1 MADVIVLEDIVK
13 QFTMGDTI
21 LQALDHVNFS
31 VEEGDFVAI
40 MGPSGSGKS
49 TMMNILGCLDRPT
62 SGKYY
67 LDGKEV
73 AGLSDDELARTRNAK
88 IGFVFQNF
96 NLLSKISAQQNVALP
111 LVYAGVSEEER
122 MERARIALRDVGLE
136 DRLDHKPN
144 ELSGGQRQ
152 RVAIARALINN
163 PAIVMADEPTG
174 NLDTKSSYEIM
185 DIFKKLNAMG
195 KTIVMVTH
203 EPDIGQQTKRILV
216 MRDGH
221 LNSDE
226 RLVHD
231 AMVSLGFGVK
241 EQIKDNISRL
251 GSNLLIVQSGGRTA
265 TGARIQAGSGARLT
279 DEDAKA
285 IEKNI
290 DGIKYVAP
298 MVSRGYQLVV
308 GNQNWTTNVQGSTPN
323 IIDIR
328 DYTVE
333 EGRNIN
339 DHDMAG
345 KDRVCVIGKTIVDNL
360 FPDGDP
366 IGKTIRINKAPFK
379 VVGVLGAKGQSSGGQ
394 DQDDVV
400 FVPLTTAMNRM
411 MGITYVNNITIQ
423 AMNENV
429 IDSVQAEVEHL
440 LRIRHRIKNSD
451 DDDFSVRNLA
461 ALMDTMMSTANTI
474 TMLLGCIAAISLLVG
489 GIGIM
494 NIMLVSVTERTREIG
509 IRKALG
515 ATYNN
520 ILLQFLIE
528 SAVIGIIGG
537 FLGVLLGIGASYAIS
552 TFAEWKTV
560 ISVPII
566 IISVVFSVGIGVF
579 FGIYPARKAALL
591 DPIEALR
598 YE

>member
-1 MADVIVLEDIVK
+1 MFNESIKMAIDGMISNKLRTLLTLLGIIIGVGAVI
-13 QFTMGDTI
+13 
-21 LQALDHVNFS
+21 
-31 VEEGDFVAI
+31 
-40 MGPSGSGKS
+40 
-49 TMMNILGCLDRPT
+49 
-62 SGKYY
+62 
-67 LDGKEV
+67 
-73 AGLSDDELARTRNAK
+73 
-88 IGFVFQNF
+88 
-96 NLLSKISAQQNVALP
+96 
-111 LVYAGVSEEER
+111 
-122 MERARIALRDVGLE
+122 
-136 DRLDHKPN
+136 
-144 ELSGGQRQ
+144 
-152 RVAIARALINN
+152 
-163 PAIVMADEPTG
+163 
-174 NLDTKSSYEIM
+174 
-185 DIFKKLNAMG
+185 
-195 KTIVMVTH
+195 
-203 EPDIGQQTKRILV
+203 
-216 MRDGH
+216 
-221 LNSDE
+221 
-226 RLVHD
+226 

-279 DEDAKA
+279 YEDAKA

-298 MVSRGYQLVV
+298 IVSRGYQLVV
-308 GNQNWTTNVQGSTPN
+308 GNQNWTSNVQGSTPN
-323 IIDIR
+323 LIDIR

-333 EGRNIN
+333 EGRNIS
-339 DHDMAG
+339 DRDMEG
-345 KDRVCVIGKTIVDNL
+345 RDRVCVIGKTIVDNL
-360 FPDGDP
+360 FPEGDP

-379 VVGVLGAKGQSSGGQ
+379 VVGVLGAKGQSSNGQ
-394 DQDDVV
+394 DQDDIVL
-400 FVPLTTAMNRM
+400 VPLTTAMNRM

-423 AMNENV
+423 AENENV
-429 IDSVQAEVEHL
+429 IDNVQAEVENL

-537 FLGVLLGIGASYAIS
+537 FLGVVLGIGASYAIS
-552 TFAEWKTV
+552 TFAQWKTV
-560 ISVPII
+560 ISIPII

>member
-1 MADVIVLEDIVK
+1 MFNESIKMAIDGMISNKLRTLLTLLGIIIGVGAVI
-13 QFTMGDTI
+13 
-21 LQALDHVNFS
+21 
-31 VEEGDFVAI
+31 
-40 MGPSGSGKS
+40 
-49 TMMNILGCLDRPT
+49 
-62 SGKYY
+62 
-67 LDGKEV
+67 
-73 AGLSDDELARTRNAK
+73 
-88 IGFVFQNF
+88 
-96 NLLSKISAQQNVALP
+96 
-111 LVYAGVSEEER
+111 
-122 MERARIALRDVGLE
+122 
-136 DRLDHKPN
+136 
-144 ELSGGQRQ
+144 
-152 RVAIARALINN
+152 
-163 PAIVMADEPTG
+163 
-174 NLDTKSSYEIM
+174 
-185 DIFKKLNAMG
+185 
-195 KTIVMVTH
+195 
-203 EPDIGQQTKRILV
+203 
-216 MRDGH
+216 
-221 LNSDE
+221 
-226 RLVHD
+226 

-279 DEDAKA
+279 DDDAKA

-423 AMNENV
+423 AINENV

-440 LRIRHRIKNSD
+440 LRIRHRIKNTD